1 VRREAAAG
9 QPEPQ
14 KSEPLALVTRAGN
27 AMRLSAIDAQARQLG
42 LAAGMTLA
50 DARARCPQLVARPC
64 DPEADARL
72 LDRLAAEMVRFTPM
86 VALDPPDGLVLD
98 ITGCAHLFG
107 GEEALAR
114 QAGVAT
120 GLTIRHALGSS
131 SASAR
136 ALARF
141 GDPSGNEDEVAAL
154 RRLPVAAL
162 ELEPDALVALRRA
175 GLTTLGELGKRPL
188 KVLEARFGKLAS
200 LRLRQVLGDTD
211 SPIVPRRSLPSIRV
225 EARFA
230 EPLIR
235 TDDALE
241 VIEDLL
247 EQAAQQLGERQQG
260 GRRFVVQLERSD
272 GAKRRLAVETGLPVR
287 DPAVVMRLLR
297 ERIETLSDP
306 LDPGFG
312 FDAIRLAVPR
322 TEPLAPRQA
331 GFEGDDGAAQDS
343 ISALI
348 DRLGTRLGKDRV
360 LRMRPHDTHIP
371 EIAQGFVPAGPPV
384 SEPWP
389 ARAAQVQRP
398 LYLFA
403 PPQPIEAMAEVPD
416 GPPKRFRW
424 RGELRDIRLAEG
436 PERIAAEWWRK
447 MDGHH
452 SGRGGLTRDYY
463 RVEDVKGRRYWVFRH
478 GLFDEQQNPR
488 WYIHGLFP

>member
-1 VRREAAAG
+1 
-9 QPEPQ
+9 
-14 KSEPLALVTRAGN
+14 
-27 AMRLSAIDAQARQLG
+27 MRLTAVDAQAQQLG
-42 LAAGMTLA
+42 LAAGMPLA
-50 DARARCPQLVARPC
+50 DARARYPVLAVQPC
-64 DPEADARL
+64 DPEADTRL
-72 LDRLAAEMVRFTPM
+72 LDRLAREMVRFTPM
-86 VALDPPDGLVLD
+86 VALDPPDGLLLD

-107 GEEALAR
+107 GEEVLAW
-114 QAGVAT
+114 QAVAAA
-120 GLTIRHALGSS
+120 GLIAHYALGSS

-141 GDPSGNEDEVAAL
+141 GDRTNDDEATAL

-175 GLTTLGELGKRPL
+175 GLTTLGDLAKRPL
-188 KVLEARFGKLAS
+188 KVLEARFGKTAS
-200 LRLRQVLGDTD
+200 LRLRQILGDTD
-211 SPIVPRRSLPSIRV
+211 SPIVPRRTLPPIRV

-247 EQAAQQLGERQQG
+247 RQAAQKLEQRQQG
-260 GRRFVVQLERSD
+260 GRRFAVQLERSD

-287 DPAVVMRLLR
+287 DPAVVMRLIR

-312 FDAIRLAVPR
+312 FDSIRLAVPR
-322 TEPLAPRQA
+322 AEPLAARQA
-331 GFEGDDGAAQDS
+331 GLEGDDNAADDS
-343 ISALI
+343 VSALI
-348 DRLGTRLGKDRV
+348 DRLGTRLGRDSV
-360 LRMRPHDTHIP
+360 LRLRPRDTHIP
-371 EIAQGFVPAGPPV
+371 EISQAFVPAGPPMK
-384 SEPWP
+384 EAWP
-389 ARAAQVQRP
+389 AARLPRP
-398 LYLFA
+398 LYLFT

-436 PERIAAEWWRK
+436 PERIAAEWWHK

-452 SGRGGLTRDYY
+452 SGAGGLTRDYY
-463 RVEDVKGRRYWVFRH
+463 RVEDEQGRRYWVFRH
-478 GLFDEQQNPR
+478 GLFDEQPNPR